1 MVDSIIIIVI
11 ITVSNTIIISSQLR
25 DKGTEADRHQLTCEQ
40 GHIAMW

>member
-25 DKGTEADRHQLTCEQ
+25 DEATEADRH
-40 GHIAMW
+40 